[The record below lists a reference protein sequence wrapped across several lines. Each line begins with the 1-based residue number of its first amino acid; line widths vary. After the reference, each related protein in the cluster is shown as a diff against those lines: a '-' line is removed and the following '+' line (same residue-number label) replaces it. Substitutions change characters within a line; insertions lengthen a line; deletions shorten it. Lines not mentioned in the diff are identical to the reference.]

1 MNRKFLAL
9 APILAASSI
18 IKQNK
23 KLKAT
28 KTTLDFNNL
37 PDSFVNFKIA
47 QVSDIHCDKVG

>member
-9 APILAASSI
+9 APILVASSI

-23 KLKAT
+23 KLKVT

-37 PDSFVNFKIA
+37 PDSFNNFKIA
-47 QVSDIHCDKVG
+47 QVSDIHCDKV